1 MEDEIPTMSL
11 QPIAGVDLERYVAV
25 IRRAE
30 LANHDATLLAAMA
43 ALHGIDPVAWDE
55 AHEGWSRRIAEDH
68 AVAVLF
74 HTLYHG

>member
-1 MEDEIPTMSL
+1 MAVR
-11 QPIAGVDLERYVAV
+11 QPEASRRRAN

-43 ALHGIDPVAWDE
+43 ALHDIDPVAWEE
-55 AHEGWSRRIAEDH
+55 AHAGWSRRIAEDD

-74 HTLYHG
+74 HAWYHG